1 MEQKVPGKMDCDFG
15 RKEPK
20 SGKIKIR
27 TRLSVNGI
35 RTIRVHLNR
44 SVCERGS
51 YDVDQ

>member
-1 MEQKVPGKMDCDFG
+1 MEQKGPGKMDCDFG

-27 TRLSVNGI
+27 TRLSVNRI
-35 RTIRVHLNR
+35 RTIRVHSNL